1 MGQRKNKLMLKGIS
15 PLIAT
20 VLLIAFT
27 MAIAGIMATWAT
39 SFVQAKITEVEN
51 QSQAVCAGANLRASD
66 AVLDSTTRLGT
77 VIVENLG
84 TVPLTNFKGYVYYE
98 DATKNHDAGLSNS
111 SIVLETGDAF
121 TFTWQANYDNPQRL
135 RIAAGNCPNAVMT
148 IPITIK

>member
-1 MGQRKNKLMLKGIS
+1 MLKGIS

-39 SFVQAKITEVEN
+39 SFVQAKITETEN
-51 QSQAVCAGANLRASD
+51 QSQAVCPGANLRASE
-66 AVLDSTTRLGT
+66 AILDNTTKRGT

-84 TVPLTNFKGYVYYE
+84 TVALTNFKGYVFYE
-98 DATKNHDAGLSNS
+98 DPTKNHDAQLSNS

-121 TFTWQANYDNPQRL
+121 TFTWQANYDNPKRL

-148 IPITIK
+148 ISITVK